1 MEPRRATRR
10 GRSRD
15 WRLFEP
21 ILAGA
26 TGRDRALAAVGAGVG
41 IAIVGLVG
49 VALHGDGLDSP
60 WVFVPV
66 AASAVLLFAIPSSPM
81 AQPWPVIGGNT
92 LSALVGLCV
101 AAALGGGA
109 LAGGVAVA
117 LAIGAMS
124 LGRCLHP
131 PGASAALTATLG
143 GSAVDSVGWLFP
155 LTPVASSAAILV
167 TTCWAFHKLS
177 GHVYPHVRQS
187 AVGTA
192 DPLPSQRAG
201 LRSEDVDAVLARM
214 GETFDIG
221 RDDLGLLLTELE
233 HRVLTRERA
242 DLTCGEIMSR
252 DVISVA
258 RDADPEVA
266 RRLLLDSGVR
276 LLPVL
281 DGDGRPVGGVGL
293 RELSEPADAVGDA
306 MSPPLTTTP
315 SSPAAELVGPLT
327 DGHRHAAVVVD
338 ADGRLVGLV
347 AQADLLAALARPAGA
362 TAAADATP

>member
-1 MEPRRATRR
+1 MGPRRSTRR
-10 GRSRD
+10 GRLRD

-41 IAIVGLVG
+41 IAIAGVFG
-49 VALHGDGLDSP
+49 VALYGDELDSP

-66 AASAVLLFAIPSSPM
+66 AASAVLLFAVPSSPM
-81 AQPWPVIGGNT
+81 AQPWPVVGGNT
-92 LSALVGLCV
+92 LSALAGLCV

-124 LGRCLHP
+124 MARCLHP
-131 PGASAALTATLG
+131 PGAAAALTATLG
-143 GSAVDSVGWLFP
+143 GPAVDSVGWLFP
-155 LTPVASSAAILV
+155 LTPVASSAVILV
-167 TTCWAFHKLS
+167 ATCWAFHKLS
-177 GHVYPHVRQS
+177 GHTYPHVRQS

-201 LRSEDVDAVLARM
+201 LRPEDVDAVLARM

-233 HRVLTRERA
+233 RRVLTRERA

-252 DVISVA
+252 DVISVE
-258 RDADPEVA
+258 RDADPDVA
-266 RRLLLDSGVR
+266 LRLLLDSGVR

-293 RELSEPADAVGDA
+293 RELSEPAGTVGDA
-306 MSPPLTTTP
+306 MSPPLTATP
-315 SSPAAELVGPLT
+315 SSPAAALVGPLT

-338 ADGRLVGLV
+338 SDGRLVGLV
-347 AQADLLAALARPAGA
+347 AQADLLAALARP
-362 TAAADATP
+362 TAAATLQ

>member
-1 MEPRRATRR
+1 MGPRRLARR
-10 GRSRD
+10 WRSREG
-15 WRLFEP
+15 RLFEP

-26 TGRDRALAAVGAGVG
+26 NARDRALAAVGAGVG
-41 IAIVGLVG
+41 IALVGLAG
-49 VALHGDGLDSP
+49 IALHGDGFDAP

-66 AASAVLLFAIPSSPM
+66 AASAVLLFAVPSSPM

-109 LAGGVAVA
+109 FAGGVAVA

-124 LGRCLHP
+124 IARCLHP
-131 PGASAALTATLG
+131 PGAAAALTATLG
-143 GSAVDSVGWLFP
+143 GTAVDSVGWLFP
-155 LTPVASSAAILV
+155 LTPVASSAALLV
-167 TTCWAFHKLS
+167 ATCWAFHKLS
-177 GHVYPHVRQS
+177 GHAYPHVRQS

-192 DPLPSQRAG
+192 DPLPSQRSG
-201 LRSEDVDAVLARM
+201 LRAEDVDAVLAQM

-233 HRVLTRERA
+233 RRVLARERA

-252 DVISVA
+252 DVISVE

-266 RRLLLDSGVR
+266 RRLLLDFGVR

-281 DGDGRPVGGVGL
+281 DGAGRPVGGVGL
-293 RELSEPADAVGDA
+293 RELSEAARTVGDL

-315 SSPAAELVGPLT
+315 SSPAVELVGVLT
-327 DGHRHAAVVVD
+327 DGHRHAAVVVG

-347 AQADLLAALARPAGA
+347 AQADLLAALARPAAATTGA
-362 TAAADATP
+362 TSR